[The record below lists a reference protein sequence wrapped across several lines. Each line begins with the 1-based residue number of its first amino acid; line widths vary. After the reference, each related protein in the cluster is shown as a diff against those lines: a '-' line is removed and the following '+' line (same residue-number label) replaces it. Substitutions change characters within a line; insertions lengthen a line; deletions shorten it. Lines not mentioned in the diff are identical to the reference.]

1 MRFLRIY
8 ARALSMLAPERYL
21 AITLALA
28 NVAVAALVFIEPLL
42 FGRLVDILAHA
53 AARPRA
59 EVWHESLGVVGIWVG
74 VGVAGI
80 LASILV
86 SLNADRLAH
95 RRRLAALASYF
106 EHVLALPFA
115 YHADTHSGRLL
126 KIMLQGVDHLFNL
139 WLAFFREHLATFVAV
154 LVLLPLSLALNWR
167 LGSLLALLMAAFA
180 CLSIVAV
187 RRTEEAQGIVEAYHS
202 ELAARAGDALSN
214 VLLIQS
220 FVRLATEAQGLRDL
234 MSHVLA
240 RQYPVLTLWA
250 VVSVLTRAASTITV
264 VAIFLFGTWLNL
276 EGKATVGEIV
286 SFMGFATLLIGRL
299 EQASGFVSR
308 LFFQTQGLA
317 DFFAVLD
324 AKSEV
329 SEKPDAIVLSRVRG
343 DVAFDHVS
351 VSYDGARS
359 AVSDLCFRVPAG
371 TNVALVGAT
380 GAGKTTAMTLLVRL
394 RDPQSGAIKIDGI
407 DIRDVTLDSLRGNI
421 GAVFQDSALF
431 HRSIAE
437 NLRIG
442 RPEATDSELVAAAR
456 LAEAHAFIMAQPRGY
471 DTLIGERGTTLSGG
485 ERQRL
490 AIARAF
496 LKDPPI
502 LVLDEA
508 TSALDS
514 VTEASVQRAL
524 AALMRGRTT
533 FTIAHRLST
542 VRHADVILVL
552 DQGRIVEQGSHDAL
566 MAKGGTYARLVHT
579 QHGTT
584 QKTPETPIPAVDSSI
599 GGTD

>member
-8 ARALSMLAPERYL
+8 TRALAMLAPERYL
-21 AITLALA
+21 AVALALA
-28 NVAVAALVFIEPLL
+28 NVAVAALVFIEPVL
-42 FGRLVDILAHA
+42 FGRLIDILVHA
-53 AARPRA
+53 SARPRA
-59 EVWHESLGVVGIWVG
+59 EVWHESLVVVGVWVG
-74 VGVAGI
+74 VGLAGI

-95 RRRLAALASYF
+95 RRRLAALGSYF
-106 EHVLALPFA
+106 VHVLALPIS
-115 YHADTHSGRLL
+115 YHTATHSGRLL
-126 KIMLQGVDHLFNL
+126 KILLQGVDHLFNL

-167 LGSLLALLMAAFA
+167 LGLLLALLMAVFA
-180 CLSIVAV
+180 GLSVIAV
-187 RRTEEAQGIVEAYHS
+187 RRTEEAQDIVESYHS

-220 FVRLATEAQGLRDL
+220 FVRLATEAQGLTDL
-234 MSHVLA
+234 MSRVLV

-250 VVSVLTRAASTITV
+250 VVSVLNRAASTITV
-264 VAIFLFGTWLNL
+264 VAIFVVGTWLNL
-276 EGKATVGEIV
+276 EGKASVGEIV

-299 EQASGFVSR
+299 EQATGFVSR
-308 LFFQTQGLA
+308 LFFQTQGLS

-324 AKSEV
+324 TKSEV
-329 SEKPDAIVLSRVRG
+329 SDKPNAIALGRVKG
-343 DVAFDHVS
+343 EVAFDHVS
-351 VSYDGARS
+351 VSYDTVRP
-359 AVSDLCFRVPAG
+359 AVSDLCFRVAAG
-371 TNVALVGAT
+371 TNVALVGST
-380 GAGKTTAMTLLVRL
+380 GAGKTTAMMLLVRL
-394 RDPQSGAIKIDGI
+394 RDPQSGAITIDGI
-407 DIRDVTLDSLRGNI
+407 DIRDVTLDSLRHNI

-431 HRSIAE
+431 NRSIAD
-437 NLRIG
+437 NLRVG
-442 RPEATDSELVAAAR
+442 RPDATDAEMGAAAQ
-456 LAEAHAFIMAQPRGY
+456 LAEAHDFIMAQPYCY

-502 LVLDEA
+502 LILDEA

-524 AALMRGRTT
+524 KALMRGRTT

-542 VRHADVILVL
+542 VRHADLILVL
-552 DQGRIVEQGSHDAL
+552 DHGRLVEQGGHDAL
-566 MAKGGTYARLVHT
+566 IALGGVYARLVNT
-579 QHGTT
+579 QQLGGAAA
-584 QKTPETPIPAVDSSI
+584 PVDPAVSTAEI
-599 GGTD
+599 R

>member
-28 NVAVAALVFIEPLL
+28 NVAVAALVFVEPVL

-53 AARPRA
+53 ADRPRA
-59 EVWHESLGVVGIWVG
+59 EVWHESMRVVGLWVG
-74 VGVAGI
+74 VGIAGI

-106 EHVLALPFA
+106 EHVLSLPFA
-115 YHADTHSGRLL
+115 YHAETHSSRLL

-180 CLSIVAV
+180 CLSTIAV
-187 RRTEEAQGIVEAYHS
+187 RRTEGAQGAVEAYHS
-202 ELAARAGDALSN
+202 ELAARAGDALGN

-220 FVRLATEAQGLRDL
+220 FVRLATEAQGLREL
-234 MSHVLA
+234 MSRVLA

-250 VVSVLTRAASTITV
+250 LVSVLTRAASTITV

-276 EGKATVGEIV
+276 EGKASVGEIV

-329 SEKPDAIVLSRVRG
+329 SEKPGALVLGRVRG

-351 VSYDGARS
+351 VSYDGARP

-394 RDPQSGAIKIDGI
+394 RDPHSGVIRIDGI

-431 HRSIAE
+431 HRSIAD
-437 NLRIG
+437 NLRVG
-442 RPEATDSELVAAAR
+442 RPEASDAELAAAAR

-502 LVLDEA
+502 LILDEA

-552 DQGRIVEQGSHDAL
+552 DQGRIVEQGSHGAL
-566 MAKGGTYARLVHT
+566 MAKDGAYARLVHT
-579 QHGTT
+579 QQGTRQT
-584 QKTPETPIPAVDSSI
+584 PPETPAAAVDPPI
-599 GGTD
+599 GGTG